1 MPSSVLERELELVEQ
16 ATFTDPSDQSA
27 WIYHRWL
34 LSQALQ
40 RYKQAEPQMQSTAHQ
55 VQPAKQKCIVEH
67 PLTPL
72 LQSGPGFRDTLHGA

>member
-1 MPSSVLERELELVEQ
+1 MLPSTAIEQELYLVEQ

-40 RYKQAEPQMQSTAHQ
+40 RYQEAQRSGAPQQDTAYQ
-55 VQPAKQKCIVEH
+55 V
-67 PLTPL
+67 
-72 LQSGPGFRDTLHGA
+72 

>member
-1 MPSSVLERELELVEQ
+1 MSSGDMLTPRCAEVMPSSVIERELDLVQQ

-40 RYKQAEPQMQSTAHQ
+40 RYQEAEPQTQSTAYQ
-55 VQPAKQKCIVEH
+55 VQ
-67 PLTPL
+67 
-72 LQSGPGFRDTLHGA
+72 SMS